1 MEARDLLTRWWR
13 PAIAVAFVAIAI
25 VFRLVREEIGAPPNL
40 ELVTSA
46 AFVAAVLVRHRLAF
60 LAPLVIAV
68 VSDLVLGNTS
78 IALFTWSAWLVVGLA
93 ALLTRSTS
101 GWGRVGAAAGLGL
114 GGSLWF
120 FFWTNFGVWFQGRGV
135 WYPAG
140 LDGLVASYVAGL
152 PFLRTMLV
160 GNLVLL
166 PVVAAGTLLVERLE
180 RSRGVV
186 AVPQAA

>member
-78 IALFTWSAWLVVGLA
+78 IALFTWSAWLVIGLG
-93 ALLTRSTS
+93 ALLTRGTS

-180 RSRGVV
+180 RSRGLV